1 MTSNYYFNK
10 HQKLLKIIIMT
21 RGFIFIALTIL
32 LSKGLSGQVANVS
45 VDSVK
50 SLLCHRWG
58 FRAIIMG
65 GKEMTNINETVAY
78 QFNNDFTLQRV
89 TEKKIEKGVW
99 AYDPTKA
106 LILIKIKKTTLFV
119 QKLKEG
125 DLVISVGD
133 GTDSNKNSLGVATAL
148 KIVE

>member
-1 MTSNYYFNK
+1 MRGR
-10 HQKLLKIIIMT
+10 IILIT
-21 RGFIFIALTIL
+21 LAIL
-32 LSKGLSGQVANVS
+32 LSKGLFAQTDNVS

-50 SLLCHRWG
+50 SLLCHKWG

-65 GKEMTNINETVAY
+65 GQKMTNFNETVTY
-78 QFNNDFTLQRV
+78 QFNTDFTMQRI
-89 TEKKIEKGVW
+89 TEKKKEKGTW
-99 AYDPTKA
+99 SYDPIKT
-106 LILIKIKKTTLFV
+106 LIKIKKTILFV

-148 KIVE
+148 KIIN